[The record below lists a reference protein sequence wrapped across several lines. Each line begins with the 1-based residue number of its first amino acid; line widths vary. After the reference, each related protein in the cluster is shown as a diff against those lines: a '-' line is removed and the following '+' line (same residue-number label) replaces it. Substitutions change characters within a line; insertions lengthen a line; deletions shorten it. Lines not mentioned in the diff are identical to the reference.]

1 MIDIMHLH
9 VSHTYLIW
17 GLVVFYLFFALLVP
31 CKLPLRVTC
40 CLCSLP

>member
-17 GLVVFYLFFALLVP
+17 GLVVFYLFALLVP